1 MSTAPPIPVN
11 RSRSIFVHAG
21 WIALIAILYGALFF
35 IPLPQQFKRQ
45 GIFLTDELILLVLLA
60 LVFFTFRQPGRGA
73 KYVRLGLILVA
84 FTLPLLRLWETAE
97 SSWNII
103 LGLLPWADAT
113 EYYFDVNRLL
123 QGGLFSAFSG
133 RRPMFASL
141 VAVILTLSHQS
152 LQITLVIFTIINA
165 LVVFLLVEEIHSA
178 LGPVA
183 AIVALYLSQFF
194 YRPFAGTTLTEQLG
208 YPLGMLALI
217 VLMRAVKSSKAWLF
231 ALGLLLLTYSLL
243 VRAGAFFILPVLI
256 VFAVFHFGRD
266 KGGFVKTALLM
277 LAAVI
282 LPILSNTWLGRTV
295 ASPGAVAF
303 ANFAD
308 TLYGQAR
315 GGVRW
320 TQAAV
325 DHPELAGM
333 TEPARSQLLYH
344 LTFEEMKR
352 NPLGLVR
359 GSLKAWTDFLRP
371 GPWGAFGFLT
381 LGNRGIDFIV
391 QVAAALLF
399 LAGVW
404 LLWKNRKQPLA
415 QLILVFWIGIFLSI
429 PFLPPIDAGIRPY
442 AATAA
447 LLFLPVCF
455 VLSPAAF
462 KGSAV
467 PGEHRTLPIG
477 VFSSGLALALV
488 VIALLGAPLL
498 KLFVRPVQV
507 QPAICA
513 ADRTPIS
520 FRLNPGSFILFSST
534 TDGPK
539 TKVPIVRLEEVRR
552 SFDDFPYSEFAVL
565 MRKIKQPALLAVT
578 SDVSTGQGMW
588 IVAPAEL
595 NIQEN
600 QIISAC
606 AKLEFATYPVMYVES
621 LGN

>member
-1 MSTAPPIPVN
+1 MSTAPSIPVN

-21 WIALIAILYGALFF
+21 WIALIAILYGALFL
-35 IPLPQQFKRQ
+35 IPLPPQFKRH
-45 GIFLTDELILLVLLA
+45 GIFLTDELILLLLLA
-60 LVFFTFRQPGRGA
+60 LVFFTFRHPGRGA
-73 KYVRLGLILVA
+73 KYIRLGLILVILA
-84 FTLPLLRLWETAE
+84 LPLLRLWETAE

-141 VAVILTLSHQS
+141 LAVILTLSHQS

-165 LVVFLLVEEIHSA
+165 LAVFLLVEEIHSS

-208 YPLGMLALI
+208 YPLGILALI
-217 VLMRAVKSSKAWLF
+217 VLMRAVKSSKAGLF

-256 VFAVFHFGRD
+256 VFAVFHFGRN
-266 KGGFVKTALLM
+266 KRGYVKIALLM
-277 LAAVI
+277 FAAVT
-282 LPILSNTWLGRTV
+282 LPVLSNTWLGRSV
-295 ASPGAVAF
+295 ASPEAVAF

-320 TQAAV
+320 TQAAI

-333 TEPARSQLLYH
+333 TEPARSQLLYR
-344 LTFEEMKR
+344 LTFEEIKR
-352 NPLGLVR
+352 NPFGMAR

-391 QVAAALLF
+391 QLAAALLF
-399 LAGVW
+399 LVGVW
-404 LLWKNRKQPLA
+404 LLWKDRKQPLA
-415 QLILVFWIGIFLSI
+415 QLMLVFWIGIFLSI

-447 LLFLPVCF
+447 LLFLPVCY

-462 KGSAV
+462 NSLMV
-467 PGEHRTLPIG
+467 QNEHRNLPVGI
-477 VFSSGLALALV
+477 SSGLALILV

-498 KLFVRPVQV
+498 KLSTHPVQV
-507 QPAICA
+507 QSSTCA
-513 ADRTPIS
+513 ADRIPIS
-520 FRLNPGSFILFSST
+520 FRLNPGSYILFST
-534 TDGPK
+534 RTDGQE
-539 TKVPIVRLEEVRR
+539 TKVPIVLLEDVRR
-552 SFDDFPYSEFAVL
+552 SFDDFPYSEFAAL

-595 NIQEN
+595 NMQNN